1 MASMQHRIEK
11 DYLGEVKVPANAYY
25 GVQTAR
31 ARENFPVSG
40 LRLQKRFVIAQA
52 IVKKAAA
59 LANMSS
65 GRLDEKTGSAI
76 AAACDEIISGR
87 LLDQFVVDVYQA
99 GAGTSQNMNAN
110 EVIANR
116 AIEILG
122 SEKGNYKIVHPNDHV
137 NMAQS
142 TNDVIHATMHVAAV
156 QAIAE
161 LVPVLEKLRQE
172 LENKS
177 ARFSDIVKSGRTH
190 LMDAV
195 PITLGQEFSGYASMI
210 NHGIRRISDAA
221 ESAKELGIGGTA
233 VGTGLNAGTDYAK
246 NAVKEINK
254 ITGMDFKNAEN
265 MFEAMQNTD
274 AILELSSALR
284 SLAVSL
290 TKISNDIRLLG
301 SGPSTGLDEI
311 TLPAVQPGSSIMP
324 GKVNPVMAEMLNMV
338 CYQVMGNDAAISNA
352 TGAGQLELNVMM
364 PVIAYNILNSIE
376 IITNGV
382 NAFTQKCVRG
392 IQANEEKC
400 REYLEKNPIAVTA
413 LNPHI
418 GYEKAAEVAKR
429 AYKENKSIKQV
440 AVEMGLLSEEKL
452 NSILDYKKM
461 TNPGVQGK

>member
-1 MASMQHRIEK
+1 MQHRIEK
-11 DYLGEVKVPANAYY
+11 DYLGEVKVPAGAYY
-25 GVQTAR
+25 GVQTMR
-31 ARENFPVSG
+31 AVQNFPVSG
-40 LRLQKRFVIAQA
+40 LRLQKRFIIAQA

-59 LANMSS
+59 LANMAS
-65 GRLDEKTGSAI
+65 GRLDEKNGSAI
-76 AAACDEIISGR
+76 AAACDEIISGKM
-87 LLDQFVVDVYQA
+87 LDQFVVDVYQA

-110 EVIANR
+110 VIIANR

-142 TNDVIHATMHVAAV
+142 TNDIIHATIHVAAL
-156 QAIAE
+156 QAVAE
-161 LVPVLEKLRQE
+161 LMPVLGKLQQE

-177 ARFSDIVKSGRTH
+177 IQFSDIVKSGRTH

-210 NHGIRRISDAA
+210 KHGIRRISDAT

-233 VGTGLNAGTDYAK
+233 VGTGLNAGTGYAK
-246 NAVKEINK
+246 SAVKEINK
-254 ITGMDFKNAEN
+254 ITGMDFRNAEN
-265 MFEAMQNTD
+265 MFESMKNTD
-274 AILELSSALR
+274 AILGLSASLR

-290 TKISNDIRLLG
+290 TKIANDIRLLG

-311 TLPAVQPGSSIMP
+311 SLPAVQPGSSIMP

-338 CYQVMGNDAAISNA
+338 CYQVMGNDTTISNA

-376 IITNGV
+376 ILTNGV
-382 NAFTQKCVRG
+382 EAFTEKCVHD
-392 IQANEEKC
+392 ILANEEKC
-400 REYLEKNPIAVTA
+400 SEYLEKNPIAVTA
-413 LNPHI
+413 LNPYI

-429 AYKENKSIKQV
+429 AYRENKTIKQV
-440 AVEMGLLSEEKL
+440 VIEMGLMPKEKL
-452 NSILDYKKM
+452 DEILDYRKM
-461 TNPGVQGK
+461 TKGE